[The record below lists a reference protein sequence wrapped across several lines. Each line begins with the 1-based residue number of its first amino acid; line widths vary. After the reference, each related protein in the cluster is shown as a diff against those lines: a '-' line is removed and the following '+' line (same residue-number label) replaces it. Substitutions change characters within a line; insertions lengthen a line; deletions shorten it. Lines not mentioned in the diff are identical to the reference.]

1 MAHVCPLRMDLTFW
15 EVTQSCFKSSLKDHS
30 SYKVAKN
37 LAKLCLCSNVL
48 WKVELLSNETED
60 VALLLPADDNEVQE
74 KRNDFK
80 RWNF

>member
-1 MAHVCPLRMDLTFW
+1 M
-15 EVTQSCFKSSLKDHS
+15 
-30 SYKVAKN
+30 AKN

-80 RWNF
+80 RWSF